1 MSDKTD
7 KLHKSQDTI
16 NLVKY
21 DPDSPH
27 KYYAPLELKD
37 QTVLYVTAQGGGYEY
52 KENQIIFDLD
62 HTLIKPK
69 DGRTFAKDADDWV
82 WLHPNV
88 PKKMKECY
96 DKGYSIVMITNKSKL
111 FTGDQLL
118 NVMNELRKKY
128 KIKYAIAYFTFNK
141 EWRKP
146 NTKMFEAHLQIG
158 SSKHMSLPKLD
169 KKQSFMVGDALGR
182 PHDWSDVDKQFAK
195 NCGMTIVSP
204 ETFFEMKPPKPATDI
219 KLPDISLKT
228 TQEVILMMGYPG
240 SGKST
245 LTTLFEEDENYEVI
259 HGDDYKSNKS
269 KMKKKMKEII
279 SSGKSPVID
288 ATNPS
293 KKARAIFIDIAKDN
307 DLDVRVIRMTT
318 TIEESMER
326 NALREKKVPK
336 IALYM
341 YRKNYEEPTKDEGIS
356 NVIEV

>member
-1 MSDKTD
+1 
-7 KLHKSQDTI
+7 
-16 NLVKY
+16 
-21 DPDSPH
+21 
-27 KYYAPLELKD
+27 
-37 QTVLYVTAQGGGYEY
+37 
-52 KENQIIFDLD
+52 
-62 HTLIKPK
+62 
-69 DGRTFAKDADDWV
+69 
-82 WLHPNV
+82 
-88 PKKMKECY
+88 MKECY
-96 DKGYSIVMITNKSKL
+96 NKGYSIVIITNKSKL

-146 NTKMFEAHLQIG
+146 NTKMFEAHLKMG

-182 PHDWSDVDKQFAK
+182 PHDWSDLDKQFAK

-245 LTTLFEEDENYEVI
+245 ITKIFEEDKHYEVI

-293 KKARAIFIDIAKDN
+293 KKARAIFIDIAKEN

-341 YRKNYEEPTKDEGIS
+341 YRKNYEEPTKDEGIH